1 MDLLVSEDEFIDEV
15 SKLAGQAEEWRVL

>member
-15 SKLAGQAEEWRVL
+15 SKLGGEAEEWRVL